1 MNKVIIINLNGN
13 AYQLEENGYEA
24 LRAYLDTA
32 ARRLEGNPDRDE
44 IVADIEQSIAD
55 KFRALLG
62 AAKTVVMT
70 REVEGVIAE
79 MGPVEDATGGGAAD
93 GDPGKQGAPETPK
106 PAFTPSDPAGSAK
119 RLYKINDGAMVAGV
133 CTGLAAYLNIDVT
146 IIRIF
151 FVVTTVFWGLGG
163 LLYLVMALLV
173 PSATTSAE
181 RAAAYGAPF
190 TAQEFIKRAR
200 HGYYEG
206 MKTFKDKRAYRE
218 WKRTF
223 REEMRGWKRNF
234 RREMHQHTDRW
245 AHNWRNYGDFQPHPG
260 SWIVLG
266 FLGLIRALV
275 MLTMVFAL
283 LSLVLRG
290 TVLGIAPPVGVP
302 LWAAFVFVFICFQLL
317 ILPLKAMSR
326 GLLWGGYGHRYTHPC
341 LHFWNAAFS
350 IGLVLVLVW
359 YANHHSAQ
367 VHEALMNLPPEVH
380 RMADSVRQWWARQ

>member
-79 MGPVEDATGGGAAD
+79 MGPVEDATAGAAD
-93 GDPGKQGAPETPK
+93 ADPAKAGTPEAPK
-106 PAFTPSDPAGSAK
+106 AAFNPGEPAGSAK
-119 RLYKINDGAMVAGV
+119 RLYKINDGAMIAGV

-146 IIRIF
+146 IIRIL
-151 FVVTTVFWGLGG
+151 FVVMTVFWGIGA

-173 PSATTSAE
+173 PSASTSAE
-181 RAAAYGAPF
+181 HAAAYGAPF

-218 WKRTF
+218 WKRSF
-223 REEMRGWKRNF
+223 RQEMRGWKRNF
-234 RREMHQHTDRW
+234 RREMHQHSDRW
-245 AHNWRNYGDFQPHPG
+245 AHNWRNHWDYQPHPG

-266 FLGLIRALV
+266 VLGFMRAVVGLA
-275 MLTMVFAL
+275 MVFAL
-283 LSLVLRG
+283 FSLILKG
-290 TVLGIAPPVGVP
+290 TVLGIAPPAGVP
-302 LWAAFVFVFICFQLL
+302 VWAAFIFVLIAFQLL
-317 ILPLKAMSR
+317 CWPLKAMSR
-326 GLLWGGYGHRYTHPC
+326 GLLWGNYGYACRGPFFP
-341 LHFWNAAFS
+341 LGNAVAWMG
-350 IGLVLVLVW
+350 IVLLFLW

-367 VHEALMNLPPEVH
+367 VHEALMNLPPQVH